1 MTPKEF
7 SMLPK
12 YEFGDEVRIIRNV
25 RNDGTYPGVDIGT
38 LLIRRG
44 STGFVMNVG
53 TFLQDQLIYTVNILE
68 QNKIVG
74 FREEELISIDEP
86 WVPSK
91 FESREKVR
99 SRITLTVRG
108 EMRVSP
114 SMEGE
119 ILKVFRD
126 ENNGVL
132 YHVIFHD
139 QVLQVP
145 ESSLE
150 ATRVYN
156 DDEEKSDATSH

>member
-1 MTPKEF
+1 
-7 SMLPK
+7 MLPK
-12 YEFGDEVRIIRNV
+12 FEFGDEVRIVRNV
-25 RNDGTYPGVDIGT
+25 RNDGTYPGVAIGT

-74 FREEELISIDEP
+74 FREEELISIDDV
-86 WVPSK
+86 WITSK
-91 FESREKVR
+91 FESRERVR
-99 SRITLTVRG
+99 SKITLTVRG
-108 EMRVSP
+108 EVRAKP
-114 SMEGE
+114 GMEGE

-126 ENNGVL
+126 DNDGVQ

-145 ESSLE
+145 ESALE
-150 ATRVYN
+150 AVHVYA
-156 DDEEKSDATSH
+156 EELNHA

>member
-1 MTPKEF
+1 
-7 SMLPK
+7 MLPK

-25 RNDGTYPGVDIGT
+25 RNDGTYPGVAIGT

-86 WVPSK
+86 WIPSK

-99 SRITLTVRG
+99 CKVTLAVRG
-108 EMRVSP
+108 EVRASP
-114 SMEGE
+114 GSEGE
-119 ILKVFRD
+119 VLKVIRD
-126 ENNGVL
+126 ESGGVQ
-132 YHVIFHD
+132 YQVIFLD
-139 QVLQVP
+139 RVLQVP
-145 ESSLE
+145 ESALE
-150 ATRVYN
+150 ATRVY
-156 DDEEKSDATSH
+156 DDEEQKNG

>member
-1 MTPKEF
+1 
-7 SMLPK
+7 MLPK
-12 YEFGDEVRIIRNV
+12 FEFGDEVRIVRNV
-25 RNDGTYPGVDIGT
+25 RNDGTYPGVAIGT

-74 FREEELISIDEP
+74 FREEELIGIDDV
-86 WVPSK
+86 WIPSK

-99 SRITLTVRG
+99 SKITLTVSG
-108 EMRVSP
+108 EVRAKP
-114 SMEGE
+114 GMEGE

-126 ENNGVL
+126 DSDGVQ

-139 QVLQVP
+139 HVLQVP
-145 ESSLE
+145 ESALE
-150 ATRVYN
+150 AVHVYA
-156 DDEEKSDATSH
+156 EELNHA